1 MPSSIVS
8 RLQRSSSTVPRD
20 ERAIRR
26 KRGMIRR
33 SKKTCIWKTFS
44 SSVSASSVI
53 FASSS
58 RCGSRSAT
66 PPASFAS
73 FSHASVWRASSC
85 TIVE

>member
-1 MPSSIVS
+1 
-8 RLQRSSSTVPRD
+8 
-20 ERAIRR
+20 
-26 KRGMIRR
+26 MISR

-58 RCGSRSAT
+58 RWGSRSAT

-73 FSHASVWRASSC
+73 FSHASTWRASSC